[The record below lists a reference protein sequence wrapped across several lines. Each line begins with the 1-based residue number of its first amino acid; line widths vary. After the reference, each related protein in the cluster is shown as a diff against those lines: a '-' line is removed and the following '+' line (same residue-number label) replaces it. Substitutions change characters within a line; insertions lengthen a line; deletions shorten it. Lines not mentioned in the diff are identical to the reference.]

1 MSTILGLRHLRH
13 VNDGY
18 EERWSFFFFLDV
30 ISIWVFFLKNF
41 CWSLRFI
48 VMSDERL

>member
-18 EERWSFFFFLDV
+18 EERWSFFFFFGCHKYLGFFFKKFLL
-30 ISIWVFFLKNF
+30 VFTIY
-41 CWSLRFI
+41 CY
-48 VMSDERL
+48 ER

>member
-18 EERWSFFFFLDV
+18 EERWSFFFGCHKY
-30 ISIWVFFLKNF
+30 WVFFLKNF

>member
-18 EERWSFFFFLDV
+18 EERWSFFLDV
-30 ISIWVFFLKNF
+30 ISIGFFF
-41 CWSLRFI
+41 FF
-48 VMSDERL
+48 